1 MQEKIIIVG
10 GGTAG
15 LVSALVLKTR
25 FPQKSIE
32 IIKSDNIGII
42 GVGEGTTEHWNH
54 FMQMVGI
61 DYRTLVKET
70 DATFKYGVMFDGW
83 KDRPFL
89 HSIPDDVNNLRIG
102 QYLSGYGFLIG
113 NKKSIE
119 HLNPIG
125 AWEGKLD
132 LDRSIYQFHFN
143 THKLNDFLLKLC
155 VDRGITIHT
164 DDITDVS
171 VSNNKIT
178 SIKSKNNNYT
188 ADFFIDCTGFKK
200 LLISKLGSQW
210 QSYSKWLKVN
220 EAIAFQTP
228 DTDEYNPY
236 TLAKAMDYGW
246 MWRIPVW
253 GRWGN
258 GYVFDNNFISADQAK
273 QEVEKLLG
281 IKINVAKNIQFD
293 PGRLEKSW
301 IGNCVAIGLSSN
313 FVEPLEATSI
323 GSAIQ
328 QTFLLMH
335 YISNYDES
343 SVNQYNKKV
352 NLVLDNVRDFI
363 ILHYLNNSDK
373 TEFWKKVNNI
383 NVPVSLQEKLK
394 RWKHNLPIK
403 EDVADSEYILFFE
416 QNWTN
421 ILYGLDHFDTDSIYN
436 EYCALNIE
444 YRKHTEQALSNIY
457 SNNIQSHK
465 QYLEK
470 IRND

>member
-210 QSYSKWLKVN
+210 QSYSKW
-220 EAIAFQTP
+220 
-228 DTDEYNPY
+228 
-236 TLAKAMDYGW
+236 
-246 MWRIPVW
+246 
-253 GRWGN
+253 
-258 GYVFDNNFISADQAK
+258 
-273 QEVEKLLG
+273 
-281 IKINVAKNIQFD
+281 
-293 PGRLEKSW
+293 
-301 IGNCVAIGLSSN
+301 
-313 FVEPLEATSI
+313 
-323 GSAIQ
+323 
-328 QTFLLMH
+328 
-335 YISNYDES
+335 
-343 SVNQYNKKV
+343 
-352 NLVLDNVRDFI
+352 
-363 ILHYLNNSDK
+363 
-373 TEFWKKVNNI
+373 
-383 NVPVSLQEKLK
+383 
-394 RWKHNLPIK
+394 
-403 EDVADSEYILFFE
+403 
-416 QNWTN
+416 
-421 ILYGLDHFDTDSIYN
+421 
-436 EYCALNIE
+436 
-444 YRKHTEQALSNIY
+444 
-457 SNNIQSHK
+457 
-465 QYLEK
+465 
-470 IRND
+470 